1 VAESS
6 DAQVPDTRG
15 LVTRLRASAHEVNAW
30 FSSGSSLPDE
40 IWAQRHRWILALLW
54 LHVPAVFVFALVRHQ
69 PVNHSAT
76 EASIVMVFAAVATL
90 GTYSGQRRFSTVV
103 TSLGLMVSSA
113 VLVHLA
119 NGAIEMHFHYFVMV
133 GVVTLYQDWLPF
145 LVAIVFVVAQHG
157 IMGVVDPHSVYS
169 HADAQRKPW
178 QWAAVH
184 GGFILAMSAV
194 GITSWRLNESLQRR
208 AQEREL
214 KLAEAQEVARL
225 GSWELNVRTGEME
238 WSQELYRL
246 LELDPTTGPPS
257 LDVVLAQVH
266 PDDRDAVAVAVNDAR
281 TTGGGSSLDFRVVSA
296 PELRWLHGRVRA
308 TVSLTGRIKVV
319 SGTAQDVTDRKLAE
333 AELSETLSLLTA
345 TLDSTADG
353 ILVVDLEGSITSFNQ
368 RFVDLWKIPDRILE
382 SRNDA
387 DALEFV
393 LSQVEDPDRFA
404 AKIQELYARP
414 DALSEDT
421 ITFIDGR
428 IFERLSMPQRV
439 AGETV
444 GRVWSFRD
452 VTERRRLEHQL
463 SHQAFHDSL
472 TALPNQALFRDRVDH
487 ALSRATRGATEV
499 AVMFVDLDDF
509 KTVNDSLGH
518 TAGDELLVTVSDRL
532 RNALRASDT
541 AARLG
546 GDEFAVL
553 LEDLVDD
560 VGAQTAA
567 EHLLRS
573 MQEPFHIHGHE
584 VVLSASIGITFG
596 DAASTCDQLL
606 RNADLAMYTAKR
618 RGKNRFE
625 VYRAEMHAVALDR
638 LERESALRRGLERS
652 ELVIEYQPVVALPS
666 GRVKGFEALVRWQ
679 HPELGLLQPSQ
690 FVQLAEETGLVGELG
705 RQVLVAACM
714 QTRRWQLEHPD
725 FPPLSISVNVSPRQL
740 QNDELVECV
749 AATLDATGLPPSS
762 LVLEITETVMMHD
775 TDVTI
780 TRLEA
785 LKALGLRLAVDDFGT
800 GYSSLSY
807 LQRFPV
813 DILKID
819 RAFVSTLGSASGEV
833 SLAPA
838 IVSLAR
844 TLDLDVVAEG
854 VETAVQGD
862 ILAALGC
869 EFAQGYHFGRPASVS
884 AIDAL
889 LARDPVLPAGA
900 SPVARTPVPR

>member
-1 VAESS
+1 MAESS
-6 DAQVPDTRG
+6 NALAPNHRG
-15 LVTRLRASAHEVNAW
+15 VITRLRASAREVNAW
-30 FSSGSSLPDE
+30 FSAGSSLPDDV
-40 IWAQRHRWILALLW
+40 WAQRHRWILALLW
-54 LHVPAVFVFALVRHQ
+54 LHVPAVFVFALFRHQ
-69 PVNHSAT
+69 TMNHSAA
-76 EASIVMVFAAVATL
+76 EASIVMSFAAVATL
-90 GTYSGQRRFSTVV
+90 GTAAGQRRFSTVV
-103 TSLGLMVSSA
+103 TSMGLMVSSA

-119 NGAIEMHFHYFVMV
+119 GGAIEMHFHYFVMV

-145 LVAIVFVVAQHG
+145 LVAIVFVVGQHG
-157 IMGVVDPHSVYS
+157 IMGAIDPHSVYS
-169 HADAQRKPW
+169 HGAAQRKPW

-208 AQEREL
+208 AMEREV
-214 KLAEAQEVARL
+214 KLAEAQKVARV

-238 WSQELYRL
+238 WTQELYRL
-246 LELDPTTGPPS
+246 LDLDPTGGPPN
-257 LDVVLAQVH
+257 LEVVLSRVH
-266 PDDRDAVAVAVNDAR
+266 PDDRAAVAAAVNDAR
-281 TTGGGSSLDFRVVSA
+281 TAGSASALDFRVLNGA
-296 PELRWLHGRVRA
+296 ETRWLHGRVRA
-308 TVSLTGRIKVV
+308 AASLTGRIKVV
-319 SGTAQDVTDRKLAE
+319 SGTAQDVTERKLAE

-353 ILVVDLEGSITSFNQ
+353 ILVVDLEGRITSFNQ
-368 RFVDLWKIPDRILE
+368 RFVDLWRIPDDILE

-387 DALEFV
+387 DALAHV
-393 LSQVEDPDRFA
+393 LSQVEDPDRFV
-404 AKIQELYARP
+404 AKIEELYARP

-439 AGETV
+439 AGTTV

-452 VTERRRLEHQL
+452 VTERRRLETQL

-487 ALSRATRGATEV
+487 ALSRASRATTGV
-499 AVMFVDLDDF
+499 AVLFVDLDDF

-532 RNALRASDT
+532 RAALRTSDT

-553 LEDLVDD
+553 LEDLDD
-560 VGAQTAA
+560 ELGAQTAA
-567 EHLLRS
+567 EHVLRS
-573 MQEPFHIHGHE
+573 MRDPFHIHGHE

-596 DAASTCDQLL
+596 DATSTCDQLL

-618 RGKNRFE
+618 RGKHRYE
-625 VYRAEMHAVALDR
+625 IYRSEMHAVALDR

-652 ELVIEYQPVVALPS
+652 ELVLEYQPVVELPS

-679 HPELGLLQPSQ
+679 HPELGLLPPSQ

-705 RQVLVAACM
+705 RQVLVAACL
-714 QTRRWQLEHPD
+714 QTRQWQNDHPD
-725 FPPLSISVNVSPRQL
+725 VPPLSIAVNVSPRQL
-740 QNDELVECV
+740 QNDDLVECV
-749 AATLDATGLPPSS
+749 SATLAATGLPPSS

-775 TDVTI
+775 TDMTI

-785 LKALGLRLAVDDFGT
+785 LKELGVRLAVDDFGT

-819 RAFVSTLGSASGEV
+819 RAFVSTLGEESSEV

-844 TLDLDVVAEG
+844 TLHLEVVAEG
-854 VETAVQGD
+854 VETDVQGD

-869 EFAQGYHFGRPASVS
+869 DFAQGYYFARPSSVPDV
-884 AIDAL
+884 DAL
-889 LARDPVLPAGA
+889 LTRRCVLPATTSRA
-900 SPVARTPVPR
+900 VPAIGRS